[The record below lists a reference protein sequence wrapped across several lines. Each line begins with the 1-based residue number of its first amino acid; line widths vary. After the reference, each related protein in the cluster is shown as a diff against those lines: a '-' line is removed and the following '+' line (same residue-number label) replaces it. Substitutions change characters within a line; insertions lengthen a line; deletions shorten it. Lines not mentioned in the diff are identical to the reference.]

1 MFQSKQ
7 GRLFDW
13 AGQFWNGILMGFP
26 DGLFLFLSDGLRLR
40 MFCFVV
46 PAFIERF
53 AFAAALA
60 GSLRVVF
67 CDKGI
72 ALPAFESWF

>member
-1 MFQSKQ
+1 
-7 GRLFDW
+7 
-13 AGQFWNGILMGFP
+13 MGLP
-26 DGLFLFLSDGLRLR
+26 NGLFFFLSDGLRLR

-72 ALPAFESWF
+72 ALPAFES